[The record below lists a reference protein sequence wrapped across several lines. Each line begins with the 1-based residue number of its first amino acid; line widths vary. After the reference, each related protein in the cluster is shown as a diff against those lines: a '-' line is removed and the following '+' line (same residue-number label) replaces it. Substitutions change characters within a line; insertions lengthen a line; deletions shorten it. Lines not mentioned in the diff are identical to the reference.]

1 MGKTAQNPEN
11 TYRRFLEFDA
21 LTDPPPP
28 IQSTVADLE
37 PITVRLI
44 EDSEGPLFCQFIQR
58 YHDLG
63 YRVPVGANLRYFI
76 ESGDRHSLAVMQW
89 TSPACKMANRDH

>member
-11 TYRRFLEFDA
+11 TYRRFLEFEA

-44 EDSEGPLFCQFIQR
+44 EDPKALYSVSSFNAITTSAIAFRSARTCATL
-58 YHDLG
+58 L
-63 YRVPVGANLRYFI
+63 NLEIATFWR
-76 ESGDRHSLAVMQW
+76 
-89 TSPACKMANRDH
+89 

>member
-1 MGKTAQNPEN
+1 
-11 TYRRFLEFDA
+11 
-21 LTDPPPP
+21 LTDPQPP

-63 YRVPVGANLRYFI
+63 YRVPVGTNLRYFI
-76 ESGDRHSLAVMQW
+76 ESGDPHSGGDAMDE
-89 TSPACKMANRDH
+89 SCMEDG